1 MLSASLYVAPATL
14 SAAGRLGAVTLR
26 MAATQLSPS
35 ASSKSDSDPRPYQ
48 EIPGPRGLPLIGT
61 MLDHRDPFKMHRVVA
76 RRVREYGMLYKEKM
90 GPGASE
96 IVFASDPDD
105 VETVFRASGKY
116 PQRIS
121 FDAAR
126 YSREQLDRPFSLSI
140 L

>member
-1 MLSASLYVAPATL
+1 MLSASRYCATQ
-14 SAAGRLGAVTLR
+14 SATGRLGAVALR
-26 MAATQLSPS
+26 RAATS
-35 ASSKSDSDPRPYQ
+35 ASSKSDSHLRPYQ

-61 MLDHRDPFKMHRVVA
+61 MLDHRDPFRMHKVVA

-90 GPGASE
+90 GPGAPE
-96 IVFASDPDD
+96 IVFACNPDD

-116 PQRIS
+116 PRRIS

-126 YSREQLDRPFSLSI
+126 YSRERLDKPFSLSI